1 MISGLRV
8 PVIRLHT
15 RKDACEIDVVESGTW
30 KTFLGTQVNR
40 PILNYVI
47 EKRNVSGSP
56 VAIGKRGNEWIY
68 AIEPVEHFLAE
79 DKKYAIESLISKL
92 PESDELDL
100 EILLKDHKL
109 AGEIVRN
116 HINERLPR
124 HLSALQCDIG
134 DIASRYS
141 VGYGPLELILRD
153 PSVEDIVISSPCNNN
168 PVCISTRL
176 NSSDKGSIYCE
187 TNLRVSEDF
196 LKGIITRT
204 RIFHGGELSFT
215 KPVLEVD
222 LAHLKARMSTIIPPA
237 SRHGPTIS
245 IRRRK
250 DFLWSIPRLI
260 ADGSLSWTAGGFLS
274 ICCAAR
280 ASIIIAGGRG
290 SGKTTLLSALLP
302 EMPTVG
308 RTTVMEDTEELP
320 VLQLQ
325 GEGMSLQSL
334 SLAGGIERATSVMR
348 AALRIAEG
356 AIIVGEI
363 RGEEARILFE
373 SIRTGTAASCVI
385 GTLHASDF
393 NSVRDR
399 IIIDMNMNP
408 ESFRSIDLVVM
419 ARLRKNPSSGISLR
433 SVSEIDVISETGECQ
448 HLFRQDENDI
458 LRTNLQSSTKL
469 GGLADKICSQFGI
482 KEEKILMLARMRG
495 FLKMVQGLEWR
506 RTGDDRVLSVRATR
520 AVNSIP
526 LDPQGRPD
534 VSSLKESALAAIRG
548 CL

>member
-1 MISGLRV
+1 MISGFRK
-8 PVIRLHT
+8 PVIRLSAG
-15 RKDACEIDVVESGTW
+15 KDARETVVPESGTW
-30 KTFLGTQVNR
+30 RTFLGTQVNK
-40 PILNYVI
+40 PILNCVI
-47 EKRNVSGSP
+47 EKRDLNGNP
-56 VAIGKRGNEWIY
+56 VVIGKRGNAWIY
-68 AIEPVEHFLAE
+68 AIEPSEHFLGE
-79 DKKYAIESLISKL
+79 DQKYAIESLVTKL
-92 PESDELDL
+92 PESEELDTG
-100 EILLKDHKL
+100 ILLKDHKL
-109 AGEIVRN
+109 AEEIIRN
-116 HINERLPR
+116 RVNERLPR
-124 HLSALQCDIG
+124 HLSALECDVG
-134 DIASRYS
+134 DIVSRYS

-196 LKGIITRT
+196 IEGIITRT
-204 RIFHGGELSFT
+204 RIFHGGELSFAR
-215 KPVLEVD
+215 PILEVD
-222 LAHLKARMSTIIPPA
+222 LSHLKARMSAMISPA
-237 SRHGPTIS
+237 SRHGPTVS

-260 ADGSLSWTAGGFLS
+260 ADGSISWTAGGFLS

-302 EMPTVG
+302 EMPIVG

-334 SLAGGIERATSVMR
+334 SLAGGIERAAAIMR

-356 AIIVGEI
+356 PIIVGEI

-385 GTLHASDF
+385 GTIHASDCD
-393 NSVRDR
+393 SVRDR
-399 IIIDMNMNP
+399 IVIDMKMSP
-408 ESFRSIDLVVM
+408 ESFRSIDLIVM
-419 ARLRKNPSSGISLR
+419 ARLRKDPRSGISVR
-433 SVSEIDVISETGECQ
+433 SVSEIDAISETNECMP
-448 HLFRQDENDI
+448 LFRQDENDV
-458 LRTNLQSSTKL
+458 LRTCLQSSMRS
-469 GGLADKICSQFGI
+469 GALADKICSQFGI

-495 FLKMVQGLEWR
+495 FLKLVQALEWR
-506 RTGDDRVLSVRATR
+506 RTGDDRVLSVRASR
-520 AVNSIP
+520 AVNSIL
-526 LDPQGRPD
+526 LDPQGTPELN
-534 VSSLKESALAAIRG
+534 SLKENALAAIRG